1 MARNFSSQMKKMPHN
16 KLMPLKQS
24 QLNIYAPY
32 LEQVLKGRYLS
43 KFCQYSEDVF
53 VFSLSK
59 GGKLVF
65 SLRNS
70 DPKVYISNSF
80 PDGQSFS
87 TPIGATFR
95 KELSNACLQKV
106 SVLGEDRIL
115 AFEMVGVNEIFKPTT
130 FTLVAELIP
139 SKANLIL
146 LQEDGKILTAKRC
159 TSLLDAHPV
168 LKGLPYLPPEK
179 KGANSNNGS
188 EEFSPAEFIQKCQ
201 KEEGSLQETRKKQRF
216 SSLYKHLKTKEKALK
231 RKIDLI
237 EKDESEAKRHLD
249 DGQYG
254 DYIFMNCDA
263 FKDKRNSFEF
273 EGTVVSLDPRKNAAQ
288 NAEAFYKR
296 AKKAKATLLLGQEN
310 KAKAIKELEGIQ
322 RLQSVL
328 NNADEVFL
336 LQAEK
341 EYGLAKVQ
349 EKGVSSTPL
358 SGSSFYPMEAKLDGT
373 TYLFGKNA
381 RQNDFLSFAFTT
393 NKNYIWMHVK
403 DSHGCHL
410 VIEKENPSDEELS
423 IGCQLTLLG
432 SNLEE
437 GEVMYCPKKNIKK
450 GNALGQVTVKEYHS
464 AVFRRI
470 DPRVKKAFLEAKK
483 VNG

>member
-1 MARNFSSQMKKMPHN
+1 
-16 KLMPLKQS
+16 MPLKQS
-24 QLNIYAPY
+24 QLNVYAPY
-32 LEQVLKGRYLS
+32 LEQILKGRYLS

-65 SLRNS
+65 SLKNS
-70 DPKVYISNSF
+70 DPKVYVSTSF
-80 PDGQSFS
+80 PEGQSFA
-87 TPIGATFR
+87 TPMGSVFR

-106 SVLGEDRIL
+106 SVLGNDRIL
-115 AFEMVGVNEIFKPTT
+115 AFEMIGVNEIFKPTT

-139 SKANLIL
+139 SKANLVL
-146 LQEDGKILTAKRC
+146 LQSDGKIIAAKRN
-159 TSLLDAHPV
+159 TSLLDSHPI

-179 KGANSNNGS
+179 KGNNAGGES
-188 EEFSPAEFIQKCQ
+188 SDFSPLEFINKCQ
-201 KEEGSLQETRKKQRF
+201 KEEESLQEIRKRQRF
-216 SSLYKHLKTKEKALK
+216 SSLFKHLKTKEKALR

-237 EKDESEAKRHLD
+237 EKDESEAKKHLD
-249 DGQYG
+249 DGRYG
-254 DYIFMNCDA
+254 DYIFMNYGA
-263 FKDKRNSFEF
+263 FKDKKDCFDF
-273 EGTVVSLDPRKNAAQ
+273 EGTSIPLDPRKNAAQ

-296 AKKAKATLLLGQEN
+296 AKKAKATLSLGQEN

-328 NNADEVFL
+328 DNADEVFL

-341 EYGLAKVQ
+341 EYGLGKVQ

-358 SGSSFYPMEAKLDGT
+358 SGSSLYPMETELDGT
-373 TYLFGKNA
+373 VYLFGKNA
-381 RQNDFLSFAFTT
+381 RQNDFLSFAYAT

-403 DSHGCHL
+403 DNHGCHL
-410 VIEKENPSDEELS
+410 VIAKENPSDEELS
-423 IGCQLTLLG
+423 IGCQLALLG

-450 GNALGQVTVKEYHS
+450 GNALGQVTVKEYRS

-483 VNG
+483 ANG